1 MAADDVEAA
10 AGQGGI
16 GLLEVDE
23 VALSRCD
30 GAELRVVFRS
40 KLSEAGGLFAADLR
54 AFMRETDLP
63 ASVRGR

>member
-1 MAADDVEAA
+1 MTSKRLPGRVESAFWK
-10 AGQGGI
+10 
-16 GLLEVDE
+16 VDE
-23 VALSRCD
+23 VVLSRCD